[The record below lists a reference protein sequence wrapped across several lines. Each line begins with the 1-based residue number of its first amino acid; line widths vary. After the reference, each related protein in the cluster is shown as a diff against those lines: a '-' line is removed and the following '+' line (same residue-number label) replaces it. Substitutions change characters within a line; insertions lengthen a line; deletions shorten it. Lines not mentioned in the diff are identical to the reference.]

1 MDCVTGEGSR
11 SRLGVDIHSDPGTG
25 DRYTVANTYNYYWV
39 NPNGNVMGTQT
50 DPAPNGYGRLNRE
63 PPP

>member
-39 NPNGNVMGTQT
+39 NPKRQRDGNS
-50 DPAPNGYGRLNRE
+50 N
-63 PPP
+63 